1 MKFSEYFRQWM
12 DAYKKGVVRDVTYR
26 KYVMAYNHLLDIC
39 PELEAENLN
48 KAEYQALLN
57 KYAETHEKQTTHD
70 FHTML
75 KACALDAIDDGLIDK
90 DPTRRVVIKGKRPKE
105 KKRKYIGRYEFQQL
119 IRDLKLEGSITFD
132 FLIYLIAKTGMRF
145 SEALAITPEDFDYAE
160 MKVRVNKTW
169 DYKTGK
175 GFQPTKNE
183 SSVRFI
189 RIDWKLANTFRIA
202 TEEMD
207 PKEPI
212 FVKHGEA
219 VYNSTVNGILYRHCR
234 NIGIDPITIHGLR
247 HTHASLLLAAGAS
260 IASVSNRLG
269 HSNMATTQKVYL
281 HVIKELEN
289 MDTDV
294 IMREMSSC

>member
-1 MKFSEYFRQWM
+1 MRFSEYFRQWM
-12 DAYKKGVVRDVTYR
+12 ETYKKGVVRDVTYR
-26 KYVMAYNHLLDIC
+26 KYVMTYNHLLDIC

-48 KAEYQALLN
+48 KAAYQALLN

-75 KACALDAIDDGLIDK
+75 KACVLDAIDDGLIDK
-90 DPTRRVVIKGKRPKE
+90 DPTRRVVIKGKQPKE
-105 KKRKYIGRYEFQQL
+105 KKRKYIGRYEFQRL
-119 IRDLKLEGSITFD
+119 IRDLKLEGNITFD

-175 GFQPTKNE
+175 GFQPTKNR
-183 SSVRFI
+183 SSERFI

-202 TEEMD
+202 IDAMN

-234 NIGIDPITIHGLR
+234 NIGIEPITIHGLR

>member
-1 MKFSEYFRQWM
+1 MRFSEYFRQWM
-12 DAYKKGVVRDVTYR
+12 ESYKKGVVRDVTYR
-26 KYVMAYNHLLDIC
+26 KYVMAYNHLRVLC
-39 PELEAENLN
+39 PKLEAENLN

-70 FHTML
+70 FHTMC
-75 KACALDAIDDGLIDK
+75 KACVLDAIDDGLIDK
-90 DPTRRVVIKGKRPKE
+90 DPTRRVVIKGKQPKE
-105 KKRKYIGRYEFQQL
+105 KKRKYIGRYEFQRL
-119 IRDLKLEGSITFD
+119 IRDLKLEGNITFD

-160 MKVRVNKTW
+160 MKIRVNKTW

-175 GFQPTKNE
+175 GFQPTKNR
-183 SSVRFI
+183 SSERFI

-202 TEEMD
+202 IDAMN

-212 FVKHGEA
+212 FVKYGEA

-234 NIGIDPITIHGLR
+234 NIGIEPITIHGLR

>member
-1 MKFSEYFRQWM
+1 MRFPEYFRQWM

-75 KACALDAIDDGLIDK
+75 KACVLDAIDDGLIDK
-90 DPTRRVVIKGKRPKE
+90 DPTRRVVIKGKQPKE

-119 IRDLKLEGSITFD
+119 IRDLKLEGKITFD

-160 MKVRVNKTW
+160 MKIRVNKTW

-175 GFQPTKNE
+175 GFQPTKNR
-183 SSVRFI
+183 SSSRFI

-202 TEEMD
+202 TEEME

-212 FVKHGEA
+212 FVKCGEA

-234 NIGIDPITIHGLR
+234 KIGIEPITIHGLR

>member
-1 MKFSEYFRQWM
+1 MRFSEYFRNWM

-26 KYVMAYNHLLDIC
+26 KYVMAYSHLLDLC
-39 PELEAENLN
+39 PKLEAENLN

-75 KACALDAIDDGLIDK
+75 KACVLDAIDDGLIDK
-90 DPTRRVVIKGKRPKE
+90 DPTRRVVIKGKQPKD
-105 KKRKYIGRYEFQQL
+105 KKRKYIGRYEFQRL
-119 IRDLKLEGSITFD
+119 IRDLKLEGNITFD

-160 MKVRVNKTW
+160 MKIRVNKTW

-175 GFQPTKNE
+175 GFQPTKNR
-183 SSVRFI
+183 SSSRFI

-234 NIGIDPITIHGLR
+234 NVGIEPITIHGLR

>member
-1 MKFSEYFRQWM
+1 MRFSEYFRKWM
-12 DAYKKGVVRDVTYR
+12 VAYKKDVVRDVTYR
-26 KYVMAYNHLLDIC
+26 KYVMAYSHLLDLC
-39 PELEAENLN
+39 PKLEAENLN

-75 KACALDAIDDGLIDK
+75 KACVLDAIDDGLIDK
-90 DPTRRVVIKGKRPKE
+90 DPTRRVVIKGKQPKE
-105 KKRKYIGRYEFQQL
+105 KKRKYIGRYEFQRL
-119 IRDLKLEGSITFD
+119 IRDLKIEGNITFD

-145 SEALAITPEDFDYAE
+145 SEALAITPEDFNYAE
-160 MKVRVNKTW
+160 MKIRVNKTW

-175 GFQPTKNE
+175 GFQPTKNK

-234 NIGIDPITIHGLR
+234 NIGIEPITIHGLR

>member
-1 MKFSEYFRQWM
+1 MKFTDYYKQWM
-12 DAYKKGVVRDVTYR
+12 QIYKYGVVRDVTYR
-26 KYVMAYNHLLDIC
+26 KYVMVHKHLSNIC
-39 PELEAENLN
+39 PELEIENVN
-48 KAEYQALLN
+48 KASYQGILN
-57 KYAETHEKQTTHD
+57 KYAEDHEKQTTQD

-75 KACALDAIDDGLIDK
+75 KACILDAIDDGLIDK
-90 DPTRRVVIKGKRPKE
+90 DPTRRVVVKGKQPKE
-105 KKRKYIGRYEFQQL
+105 KKRKYIGRYEFQRL
-119 IRDLKLEGSITFD
+119 IRDLKLEGNITFD

-145 SEALAITPEDFDYAE
+145 SEALAITPEDFNYGD
-160 MKVRVNKTW
+160 MKLRINKTW

-175 GFQPTKNE
+175 GFQPTKNK
-183 SSVRFI
+183 SSVRSI

-202 TEEMD
+202 TENSE

-212 FVKHGEA
+212 FVKLGET
-219 VYNSTVNGILYRHCR
+219 VYNSTVNGILARHCK
-234 NIGIDPITIHGLR
+234 NIGIEPITIHGLR

>member
-1 MKFSEYFRQWM
+1 MKFSEYFRRWIET
-12 DAYKKGVVRDVTYR
+12 YKKGVVRDVTYR
-26 KYVMAYNHLLDIC
+26 KYVMAYNYLQDLC
-39 PELEAENLN
+39 PKLEAENLN
-48 KAEYQALLN
+48 KAEYQTLLN

-75 KACALDAIDDGLIDK
+75 KACVLDAIDDGLIDK
-90 DPTRRVVIKGKRPKE
+90 DPTRRVVIKGKQPKE

-119 IRDLKLEGSITFD
+119 IRDLKLEGKITFD

-145 SEALAITPEDFDYAE
+145 SEALAITPEDFDYGE
-160 MKVRVNKTW
+160 MKIRVNKTW

-175 GFQPTKNE
+175 GFQPTKNK

-219 VYNSTVNGILYRHCR
+219 VYNSTANGILYRHCR
-234 NIGIDPITIHGLR
+234 NIGIEPITIHGLR

>member
-1 MKFSEYFRQWM
+1 MRFSEYFRQWM

-75 KACALDAIDDGLIDK
+75 KACVLDAIDDGLIDK
-90 DPTRRVVIKGKRPKE
+90 DPTRRVVIKGKQPKE

-119 IRDLKLEGSITFD
+119 IRDLKLEGKITFD

-145 SEALAITPEDFDYAE
+145 SEALAITPEDFDYGE

-175 GFQPTKNE
+175 GFQPTKNK

-202 TEEMD
+202 IDGMD
-207 PKEPI
+207 PKGPI
-212 FVKHGEA
+212 FVKQGEA
-219 VYNSTVNGILYRHCR
+219 VYNSTANGILYRHCR
-234 NIGIDPITIHGLR
+234 NIGIEPITIHGLR